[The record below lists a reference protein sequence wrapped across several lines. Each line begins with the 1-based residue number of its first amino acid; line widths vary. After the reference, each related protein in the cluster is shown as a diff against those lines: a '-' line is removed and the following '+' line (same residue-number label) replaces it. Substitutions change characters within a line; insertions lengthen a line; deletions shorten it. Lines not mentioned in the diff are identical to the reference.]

1 MTITPAMSPL
11 YLFFFLCT
19 IAVLPSTSHLIIL
32 ISVAQYAQPFML
44 EYFKDWLTNR
54 RK

>member
-1 MTITPAMSPL
+1 MNNTPSMSPM
-11 YLFFFLCT
+11 YLFYALLAIT
-19 IAVLPSTSHLIIL
+19 MLHLPIYVNIL
-32 ISVAQYAQPFML
+32 LSVAQYAQPFAL